1 LLEMADTVTEMRPV
15 KHAFNAGL
23 KARRGIDW

>member
-1 LLEMADTVTEMRPV
+1 TVTEMRPV

-23 KARRGIDW
+23 MARRGIDW